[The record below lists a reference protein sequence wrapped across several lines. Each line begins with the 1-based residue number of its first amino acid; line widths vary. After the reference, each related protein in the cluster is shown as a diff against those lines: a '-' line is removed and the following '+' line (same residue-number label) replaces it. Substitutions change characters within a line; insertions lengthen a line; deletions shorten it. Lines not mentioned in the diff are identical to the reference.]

1 MWKDILKSEDLE
13 NSIVEI
19 LRKEGGAADFDKI
32 YEELKTK
39 RTERRIKN
47 LLSDMVSAGTILLN
61 KHGYYVTEEFV

>member
-1 MWKDILKSEDLE
+1 MWRDILKSEDLE
-13 NSIVEI
+13 SSIVEI

-47 LLSDMVSAGTILLN
+47 LLSIQ
-61 KHGYYVTEEFV
+61 KIKI

>member
-13 NSIVEI
+13 NSIMEI
-19 LRKEGGAADFDKI
+19 LRKEGGAADFNKI

-61 KHGYYVTEEFV
+61 KNGDYVTEEFV